1 MTPSQIIQLQA
12 LKLKATIDGHHPQ
25 VMDALLSKPE
35 NAEETAKEF
44 RNVCALISHY
54 QFTQLESLCGLLDLS
69 KREVIAMALS
79 DFFITA
85 NAIVAE
91 INPFESEDAANLMKE
106 SA

>member
-12 LKLKATIDGHHPQ
+12 LKLKSTIDGNHPKLI
-25 VMDALLSKPE
+25 DHLLSLPGNE
-35 NAEETAKEF
+35 AETEKEF

-54 QFTQLESLCGLLDLS
+54 QFTELENLCGLLDLS
-69 KREVIAMALS
+69 KREVISMALS

-85 NAIVAE
+85 NAIVSE
-91 INPFESEDAANLMKE
+91 INPFESEDAANLLKE